1 MTTFLFLAIT
11 FGWSVLIGI
20 LLKLW
25 GIPVN
30 SALGPLLLAV
40 FLMPSPAIA
49 TCVVH
54 RFRWSQI
61 VENYGLNLKRLD
73 LFLIVRSTI
82 VFSVSFGL
90 LYLALVFLLGNTLH
104 LSGVGALT
112 LSPVEVKA
120 ELVRAAG
127 ASRAASANL
136 PPVPVLYVLSFLGP
150 VIAGFTINGLFAFG
164 EELGW
169 RGFLWHRL
177 RRYGFGGKIL
187 LGIIWGLWHVPII
200 LLGFNFPGH
209 PYLGIFF
216 MVLLTVSLTFPLTD
230 LADRTRS
237 VYTPA
242 IIHGMINGS
251 TTFRLIVIG
260 ASATVGSMVGIV
272 GCSAILLAWIV
283 TRLTV
288 GK

>member
-1 MTTFLFLAIT
+1 MTTFLFIAIV
-11 FGWSVLIGI
+11 FGWSVLVAI
-20 LLKLW
+20 LLKLL
-25 GIPVN
+25 GIGVN
-30 SALGPLLLAV
+30 SGLGPLVLAV

-49 TCVVH
+49 TCVAH
-54 RFRWSQI
+54 RFRWSEI
-61 VENYGLNLKRLD
+61 VEEYGLNLRRLD

-90 LYLALVFLLGNTLH
+90 LYLVLVFLLGNALH
-104 LSGVGALT
+104 LPGVGTLT

-120 ELVRAAG
+120 ELVRVVG

-136 PPVPVLYVLSFLGP
+136 PPVPVLYVLSLVAP
-150 VIAGFTINGLFAFG
+150 IISGFTINGLFAFG

-177 RRYGFGGKIL
+177 RPYGFGGKIL
-187 LGIIWGLWHVPII
+187 LGIVWGLWHVPII

-209 PYLGIFF
+209 PYLGILF

-230 LADRTRS
+230 LADRTGS
-237 VYTPA
+237 VYTPS

-251 TTFRLIVIG
+251 TAFSFIVIG
-260 ASATVGSMVGIV
+260 ASATVGSIVGIV
-272 GCSAILLAWIV
+272 GCGAILLAWIA

-288 GK
+288 RK

>member
-1 MTTFLFLAIT
+1 MTTFLFLAIA
-11 FGWSVLIGI
+11 FGWSVLTGI
-20 LLKLW
+20 LLKFL
-25 GIPVN
+25 GTPVN
-30 SALGPLLLAV
+30 SGLGLLLLAV

-54 RFRWSQI
+54 RFRWSEI
-61 VENYGLNLKRLD
+61 VENYGLNPRRLD
-73 LFLIVRSTI
+73 LSLIVWSTI

-112 LSPVEVKA
+112 LSPIEVKA
-120 ELVRAAG
+120 ELVRIAG
-127 ASRAASANL
+127 ASRSSSANL
-136 PPVPVLYVLSFLGP
+136 PPVPVLYVLSFVAP
-150 VIAGFTINGLFAFG
+150 IIAGFTINGLFAFG

-177 RRYGFGGKIL
+177 RPYGFGGKIL

-237 VYTPA
+237 VYTPS
-242 IIHGMINGS
+242 ILHGMFNGS
-251 TTFRLIVIG
+251 TTFSLIVIG
-260 ASATVGSMVGIV
+260 SSATVGSIVGII
-272 GCSAILLAWIV
+272 GCSAILLAWIM

>member
-1 MTTFLFLAIT
+1 MTTFLFLAIA
-11 FGWSVLIGI
+11 FGWSVLTGI
-20 LLKLW
+20 LLKFLDT
-25 GIPVN
+25 PVN
-30 SALGPLLLAV
+30 SGLGLLLLAV

-54 RFRWSQI
+54 RFRWSEI
-61 VENYGLNLKRLD
+61 VENYGLNPRRLD
-73 LFLIVRSTI
+73 LSLIVWSTI

-112 LSPVEVKA
+112 LSPIEVKA
-120 ELVRAAG
+120 ELVRIAG
-127 ASRAASANL
+127 ASRSSSANL
-136 PPVPVLYVLSFLGP
+136 PPVPVLYVLSYVAP
-150 VIAGFTINGLFAFG
+150 IIAGFTINGLFAFG

-177 RRYGFGGKIL
+177 RPYGFGGKIL

-237 VYTPA
+237 VYTPS
-242 IIHGMINGS
+242 ILHGMFNGS
-251 TTFRLIVIG
+251 TTFSLIVIG
-260 ASATVGSMVGIV
+260 SSATVGSIVGII
-272 GCSAILLAWIV
+272 GCSAILLAWIM